1 MFVFRFAFLFSTL
14 CILFLYCFYIVLSHV
29 SLFVLFLYYL
39 CTRLLTAV
47 TGQESNCSKL
57 ISSSSSS
64 SVGATGPLTRPI
76 SYISYSRTNLEIETV
91 RTKDLTAYNQT
102 VVSILLIYLLFRS
115 KCSLQHAVLGH
126 PYNLFLNY
134 CGKTIFKPPPPHTH
148 THKHKT
154 QLLVLSCL
162 VCNYCLLSCV
172 YCCNCLVCIVVI

>member
-1 MFVFRFAFLFSTL
+1 MFCNILFMFVFRFAFLFSTL

-47 TGQESNCSKL
+47 TGRESNCSKL
-57 ISSSSSS
+57 ISSSSS

-134 CGKTIFKPPPPHTH
+134 CGKTIFIPLPHTH
-148 THKHKT
+148 TNTKH
-154 QLLVLSCL
+154 SC
-162 VCNYCLLSCV
+162 
-172 YCCNCLVCIVVI
+172 